1 MTNKRVDYCSSNFA
15 EVGLDEAFGVGL
27 FVQGRLTISR
37 LQWFVHTTSND
48 SNDDFLTDA
57 QSLYEEDSESI
68 ESIMAK
74 AKQFEY
80 KDDENEN

>member
-1 MTNKRVDYCSSNFA
+1 MRKCSTPHDTLNY
-15 EVGLDEAFGVGL
+15 ED
-27 FVQGRLTISR
+27 
-37 LQWFVHTTSND
+37 SND
-48 SNDDFLTDA
+48 SNEDFLTDA